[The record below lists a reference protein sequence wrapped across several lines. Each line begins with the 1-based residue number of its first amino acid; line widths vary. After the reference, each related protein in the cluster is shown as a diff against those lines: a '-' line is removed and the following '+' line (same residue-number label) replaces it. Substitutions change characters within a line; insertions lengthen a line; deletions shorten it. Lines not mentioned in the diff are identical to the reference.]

1 MPVDTQQILDRAKEL
16 GDLMAQHPAVAK
28 YKEAQRLVAADPEA
42 GRLLMDFEKELEQL
56 SRQEQAGMP
65 VSEQAQMKL
74 QSMQVQIASHIK
86 IKALNMAQ
94 VEFMD
99 LIRKATQTFQRPA
112 VEGAMGGAARGA
124 ARP

>member
-1 MPVDTQQILDRAKEL
+1 MPVDTQQILDQAKAL
-16 GDLMAQHPAVAK
+16 GELMAQHPSVSK
-28 YKEAQRLVAADPEA
+28 YKEAQRLVAADPDA

-56 SRQEQAGMP
+56 SRQEQSGLP

-74 QSMQVQIASHIK
+74 QSMQAQIASHIK

-99 LIRKATQTFQRPA
+99 LMRKVTQTLQRPA
-112 VEGAMGGAARGA
+112 VEGAMGGA
-124 ARP
+124 RPAK